1 MDRQEIDI
9 RTLEILVCPLTK
21 TRLTLSED
29 KTELVSLVGRMAFP
43 IRHGVP
49 LLCLEEGRQLS
60 DEELQ
65 RLGR

>member
-1 MDRQEIDI
+1 MPRQDIDI

-29 KTELVSLVGRMAFP
+29 GSELISLAGRMAFP

-49 LLCLEEGRQLS
+49 LLCLEEGRQLG